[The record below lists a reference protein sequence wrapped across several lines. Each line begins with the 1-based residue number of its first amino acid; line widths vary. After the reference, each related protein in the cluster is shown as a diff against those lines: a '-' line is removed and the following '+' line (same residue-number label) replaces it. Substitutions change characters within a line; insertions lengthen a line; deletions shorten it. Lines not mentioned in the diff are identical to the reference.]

1 MRHAYLYFPGYL
13 FSFHDLFQYR
23 AVNENGAHNKMIIT
37 IVNSA
42 DRIKGIIY
50 PKKVTGLIKI
60 TSHYTY
66 HIIHPKLV
74 S

>member
-1 MRHAYLYFPGYL
+1 
-13 FSFHDLFQYR
+13 
-23 AVNENGAHNKMIIT
+23 MIIAV
-37 IVNSA
+37 VNAA

-60 TSHYTY
+60 TSYYTY